1 MGRTIDY
8 GLDFRNV
15 SPGTIVS
22 APYETTVDE
31 SWITAWQALVQT
43 GNPLETSKEYC
54 TELGLRKRLIP
65 FHCLVNLGLCLAV
78 ECFSESSIFHL
89 GISNVKYEK
98 PAFVGDTIKSIM
110 KLDKI
115 KPSSNGKYAVFYTT
129 MVLINQNDEVL
140 VRMNRNSLFPYIDPN
155 DVPMY
160 KEDVS
165 NEFYN
170 VFSKPKN
177 DFKFEIFKNALKSNH
192 YSFNLQ
198 KKFTSGELI
207 LHSIAKPIGLSNSL
221 AFSTL
226 CKNTHPLHINSAR
239 YGLDGLVVCGG
250 FIIPMMHA
258 AASRDIRF
266 ALAQEIVDSMHIN
279 KIHHEDCVGAMT
291 YVENSTIENGIEC
304 LTLRTFGLKNIDAEK
319 DLPDVSIPID
329 LLASKEIKPNE
340 IELLCDVYCPELA
353 QRVCARMTWKIWR
366 KLN

>member
-1 MGRTIDY
+1 M
-8 GLDFRNV
+8 
-15 SPGTIVS
+15 
-22 APYETTVDE
+22 
-31 SWITAWQALVQT
+31 
-43 GNPLETSKEYC
+43 
-54 TELGLRKRLIP
+54 
-65 FHCLVNLGLCLAV
+65 
-78 ECFSESSIFHL
+78 
-89 GISNVKYEK
+89 
-98 PAFVGDTIKSIM
+98 
-110 KLDKI
+110 
-115 KPSSNGKYAVFYTT
+115 
-129 MVLINQNDEVL
+129 
-140 VRMNRNSLFPYIDPN
+140 
-155 DVPMY
+155 
-160 KEDVS
+160 
-165 NEFYN
+165 
-170 VFSKPKN
+170 FSKPKN

-207 LHSIAKPIGLSNSL
+207 LHSIGKPIGLSNSL

-266 ALAQEIVDSMHIN
+266 ALAQEIVDTMHIN

-329 LLASKEIKPNE
+329 LLASKEIKPSE